1 MADGAE
7 LVYAVGDDKLGR
19 GRAVRTSARKM
30 EGDAAVGDELEPVR
44 YGPSCS
50 TRTEMHDGLRGGRGV
65 VGVARL
71 AVAWPGCWRSQ
82 TRRAWERRRVAG
94 MRTCGRCREAEL
106 MRGGGR
112 RRLKMETRA
121 RTSAT
126 SGRSWRA
133 CLAPAC
139 WEWSGVGVQ
148 IKEDR

>member
-82 TRRAWERRRVAG
+82 QGLGTQTRCRDAEVWSLQGGGAHARRRSKTFEDGDEGTYVGDVWEIMASVLGAG
-94 MRTCGRCREAEL
+94 LLGVER
-106 MRGGGR
+106 
-112 RRLKMETRA
+112 
-121 RTSAT
+121 
-126 SGRSWRA
+126 SGRPDQGR
-133 CLAPAC
+133 
-139 WEWSGVGVQ
+139 
-148 IKEDR
+148 